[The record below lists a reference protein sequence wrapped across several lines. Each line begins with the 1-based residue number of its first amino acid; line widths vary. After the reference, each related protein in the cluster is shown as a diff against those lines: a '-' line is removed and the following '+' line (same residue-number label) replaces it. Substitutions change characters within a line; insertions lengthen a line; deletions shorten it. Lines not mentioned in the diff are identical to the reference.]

1 MINLHAITHNI
12 ISALEEGVETGNWTK
27 PWKTIA
33 SGFPLNALTQNQ
45 YNGINVL
52 ILNFKAHRN
61 GWTSPYWAGLRQWN
75 RIGGKVKKG
84 STHTKI
90 LRVEHKIREE
100 EKNNG
105 EIESHA
111 YTYLQYLRVFNAD
124 QIDGWTAPEEEKVP
138 LTEDD
143 YISAIDQWTE
153 KTGITIKHGFQQAC
167 FVPSIDEIHLPNR
180 EDFIT
185 TKDAPA
191 TYNYYSTLF
200 HELGHATGHEKRL
213 KRDLSGRFGSSKY
226 GLEEL
231 VAELTSAFLSAQFEI
246 SDHTAPRPDH
256 VKYLSGWIKAIKQ
269 NPQVLVSSAARAKDA
284 VGWLNEQEE
293 KQRKE
298 AA

>member
-1 MINLHAITHNI
+1 MIDLHAITHNI

-33 SGFPLNALTQNQ
+33 GGFPLNALTHNQ

-52 ILNFKAHRN
+52 ILNFKAQRN
-61 GWTSPYWAGLRQWN
+61 GWASPYWAGLRQWN
-75 RIGGKVKKG
+75 RVGGKVKKG

-90 LRVEHKIREE
+90 LRVEKKIKE
-100 EKNNG
+100 EKKDNG
-105 EIESHA
+105 DIENHS
-111 YTYLQYLRVFNAD
+111 YTFLQYLRVFNSE
-124 QIDGWTAPEEEKVP
+124 QIEGWSPPEQEKIE

-143 YISAIDQWTE
+143 YITAIDQWTE
-153 KTGITIKHGFQQAC
+153 KTGVSIKYGFDRAC
-167 FVPSIDEIHLPNR
+167 FVPSINQVHLPHR
-180 EDFIT
+180 EAFIQT
-185 TKDAPA
+185 TDSTA

-200 HELGHATGHEKRL
+200 HELGHATGHETRL
-213 KRDLSGRFGSSKY
+213 KRDFSGKFGSSKY

-231 VAELTSAFLSAQFEI
+231 VAELTSAFLSAQFGI

-256 VKYLSGWIKAIKQ
+256 VKYLASWVKAIKQ
-269 NPQVLVSSAARAKDA
+269 NPQVLITSAAKAKDA

-293 KQRKE
+293 KERQK